1 MHVHVNAWL
10 ASLTLL
16 HHKTY
21 ASMHGHMNACSW
33 YQERNR
39 KETLIYHVKEKKK
52 KKRRLKIIKRVKI
65 EACYVKGKKKQK
77 QKTQISVFGHKYA
90 CAYIGLRVCVH
101 ILRACVCMQKACIGK
116 HVLNPNP
123 EMHKHSK

>member
-52 KKRRLKIIKRVKI
+52 KAETQNHK
-65 EACYVKGKKKQK
+65 KGQNRGMLCERKEET
-77 QKTQISVFGHKYA
+77 KTENS
-90 CAYIGLRVCVH
+90 
-101 ILRACVCMQKACIGK
+101 
-116 HVLNPNP
+116 N
-123 EMHKHSK
+123 